1 MKIESLTIFVRRNLR
16 TIEALVIIFA
26 IVGAAVTLA
35 IGGSVRSDTIRIVDV
50 SNSTSSPYGE
60 LNSSS
65 VLGYNDNFSR
75 WVASPT
81 VQVNMMQTSLA
92 VTGVFQNVSTWSAIS
107 LFKNQ
112 NINITSYPILT
123 LNVSLDPGVRYGI
136 RFYAQYPNGTEYDV
150 WWEGSP
156 LDHRPGMGYESLRVN
171 MQREAVL
178 ATAHSVDSV
187 NKMEVYVEDP
197 PYSPQSFQLT
207 LSKLSFES
215 ENLGPVSNGQYR
227 AIYYDLKNPPHS
239 NSSFYLNTINLG
251 VTTNA
256 THGTVFSIYFFDG
269 SNVYASTTASRLVY
283 NPLTSF
289 SLYTFYPD
297 IQEQVFPELLPN
309 SNESIVFVAT
319 SGTLENAVINSAD
332 FVFLPTTTTPS
343 VSQQALGAFYVY
355 FIFFLFL
362 LPVGLAILI
371 FREFLPRSQVPKE
384 AIIVVLFGGMLCRV
398 ALAVATAHVFDM
410 NVLLSSIRGWFQF
423 RNPLGAL
430 GPTLPFT
437 FFLYWTAYSP
447 YSLLQ
452 LAGFQDLQFLGHAA
466 SFVEAFFVKLFP
478 ILMDVLTFFLLLRF
492 RKNGAGFV
500 WATFYFLNPLAIFVS
515 SVWAQYAAATMAFTV
530 WGIYWV
536 SREKYGRA
544 AVAFV
549 VSGMIELVGF
559 LPYLLLLTRTARMR
573 LYKALLICALAI
585 LPVIFYP
592 PEALLIFRISL
603 SLAGFIGGQ
612 FSNPGSYTLLGNF
625 PQLSIFNQLKPLL
638 VSQAIVIGAAFV
650 EIYRHRLNAENLV
663 FFIALSSG
671 FSLLFSNLLASWVW
685 LLPVCLLYATMKG
698 KNDLGAFVLVFGTGM
713 AFFEISYG
721 FGSTYLILGNAGYPI
736 QPPVFETI
744 SNGSKIFSIM
754 ATVQGVLLLLYL
766 RFGSGQPAKTLI
778 RTSGIVLSVYLLLY
792 FWLGVHLV

>member
-156 LDHRPGMGYESLRVN
+156 LDHRPGMGSESLRVN

-371 FREFLPRSQVPKE
+371 FREFLPRSQVPKQ
-384 AIIVVLFGGMLCRV
+384 
-398 ALAVATAHVFDM
+398 
-410 NVLLSSIRGWFQF
+410 SS
-423 RNPLGAL
+423 
-430 GPTLPFT
+430 
-437 FFLYWTAYSP
+437 LYYSGVCCAG
-447 YSLLQ
+447 LRLQ
-452 LAGFQDLQFLGHAA
+452 
-466 SFVEAFFVKLFP
+466 
-478 ILMDVLTFFLLLRF
+478 
-492 RKNGAGFV
+492 
-500 WATFYFLNPLAIFVS
+500 
-515 SVWAQYAAATMAFTV
+515 
-530 WGIYWV
+530 
-536 SREKYGRA
+536 
-544 AVAFV
+544 
-549 VSGMIELVGF
+549 
-559 LPYLLLLTRTARMR
+559 
-573 LYKALLICALAI
+573 
-585 LPVIFYP
+585 
-592 PEALLIFRISL
+592 
-603 SLAGFIGGQ
+603 
-612 FSNPGSYTLLGNF
+612 
-625 PQLSIFNQLKPLL
+625 
-638 VSQAIVIGAAFV
+638 
-650 EIYRHRLNAENLV
+650 
-663 FFIALSSG
+663 
-671 FSLLFSNLLASWVW
+671 
-685 LLPVCLLYATMKG
+685 
-698 KNDLGAFVLVFGTGM
+698 
-713 AFFEISYG
+713 
-721 FGSTYLILGNAGYPI
+721 
-736 QPPVFETI
+736 
-744 SNGSKIFSIM
+744 
-754 ATVQGVLLLLYL
+754 
-766 RFGSGQPAKTLI
+766 
-778 RTSGIVLSVYLLLY
+778 
-792 FWLGVHLV
+792 